1 MEEACLKD
9 ARQAERSVSRADM
22 AATALQENRHELAIL
37 LLDDEPSAA
46 DQVPL
51 LMSMEEDQ
59 RALDKALLSQDPDLV
74 FLALLHLLK
83 KRGPQEVLKAVM
95 RDETARGLMV
105 TYCSHQGERH
115 ECMTKP
121 SSDSS
126 RMLKYADAS

>member
-1 MEEACLKD
+1 MLTYADVCALTKD
-9 ARQAERSVSRADM
+9 A
-22 AATALQENRHELAIL
+22 
-37 LLDDEPSAA
+37 
-46 DQVPL
+46 PL
-51 LMSMEEDQ
+51 
-59 RALDKALLSQDPDLV
+59 RSQDPDLV

-115 ECMTKP
+115 ECMTKR

-126 RMLKYADAS
+126 RMLACADAS